1 MKLHMAHKRHE
12 RFLSTLFSCTKRG
25 LLRGRH
31 SRQNYEERHEPIQ
44 EKNCST
50 EAIPLSTTE
59 SEETEDF
66 KNKFHEME
74 EKCQTLGESQN
85 IGSASPVVPFIDDA
99 KCHMDKE
106 MEELKLS
113 NKRLEEEK
121 SELQQELSS
130 KEAMIKHLR
139 EEIEKQDE
147 LFSQQEAQH
156 VDILKNLSAANRAK
170 ILLTARLADQEK
182 KIYELEQSLE
192 LPISVR
198 IEVSRK
204 ELKVVKE
211 AISCLRECFAST
223 DPYQH
228 TLDTIEQSLASLL
241 ERVNA
246 LEEAQIN
253 PQMSKHHNGESH
265 NTSGRSSQYS
275 NDEVIHNDPQV
286 SCNQIQDELF
296 SDRSRVTKV
305 VYYTEKSSTP
315 FLSVIPKRIG
325 DISLGDFKMLF
336 NRSGNFRYHFK
347 TFDKEYGAIKEE
359 VIHDDEILP
368 SWDGKIIA
376 WIEEDF
382 D

>member
-85 IGSASPVVPFIDDA
+85 I
-99 KCHMDKE
+99 
-106 MEELKLS
+106 
-113 NKRLEEEK
+113 

>member
-1 MKLHMAHKRHE
+1 MN
-12 RFLSTLFSCTKRG
+12 FT

-59 SEETEDF
+59 NEEIEDL
-66 KNKFHEME
+66 KNKLHEME
-74 EKCQTLGESQN
+74 ERCQTLEDSQN
-85 IGSASPVVPFIDDA
+85 VGSATPVVPFIDDV
-99 KCHMDKE
+99 KCHVDAQKE
-106 MEELKLS
+106 MEELELT
-113 NKRLEEEK
+113 NKRLEKEK
-121 SELQQELSS
+121 SKLQQELNS
-130 KEAMIKHLR
+130 KEAKIKHLR

-147 LFSQQEAQH
+147 LFSQQQAQH

-170 ILLTARLADQEK
+170 VLLTARLADQEK

-198 IEVSRK
+198 IEHRE

-211 AISCLRECFAST
+211 AISCLRLCFAPT

-253 PQMSKHHNGESH
+253 PQMSKHHNGEFH
-265 NTSGRSSQYS
+265 NTSGHGSQHS
-275 NDEVIHNDPQV
+275 PDEVVHNNPQV
-286 SCNQIQDELF
+286 SYNKLQDVHF

-305 VYYTEKSSTP
+305 VYYTEKSTTP
-315 FLSVIPKRIG
+315 FLSIIPKRIG

-359 VIHDDEILP
+359 VLHDDEILP

-376 WIEEDF
+376 WIEEDL